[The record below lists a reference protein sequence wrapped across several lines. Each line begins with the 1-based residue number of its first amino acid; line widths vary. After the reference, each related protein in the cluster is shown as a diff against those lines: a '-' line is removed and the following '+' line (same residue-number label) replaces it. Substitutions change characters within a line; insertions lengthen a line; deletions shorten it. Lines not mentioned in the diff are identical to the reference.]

1 MFLITAEQIPI
12 TVAQFNAMKQ
22 VMKFNARYTQNE
34 LGDVN
39 LLQVASGNDL
49 AVAETA
55 DELAALG
62 ETKEFPLEYV

>member
-1 MFLITAEQIPI
+1 MFLIPAEQIPI

-22 VMKFNARYTQNE
+22 VMKFNSRYTQNE
-34 LGDVN
+34 LGEVN
-39 LLQVASGNDL
+39 LLRVASGNDS

-62 ETKEFPLEYV
+62 ETEEFPLEYV